1 MYQFLKNN
9 LSTLALKNK
18 RGLTIV
24 ETILL
29 SVLFHAAFLLYI
41 PSLNIKDTVLPMEL
55 NIDILV
61 SEPEPIKEIIPEPI
75 KEIIPEPKPKL
86 EPIQKIEPK
95 ELLPIKELAE
105 PEPIAP
111 IIKPEPIALP
121 KKNNIKSNPFIIEKV
136 IESYSSKLTKAIAR
150 QKKYPRIA
158 QMRGWQGEI
167 ILDLEI
173 DGKGNLIKSKIK
185 QGSKFKIL
193 DKEGMNMVK
202 RASPF
207 PKPPKELESKIFNVI
222 VPISF
227 KLQ

>member
-1 MYQFLKNN
+1 MYQFSKNN

-55 NIDILV
+55 NIDILI
-61 SEPEPIKEIIPEPI
+61 SEPEPIKEIIPEP
-75 KEIIPEPKPKL
+75 KPKPKL

>member
-1 MYQFLKNN
+1 MYQFLKKN

-55 NIDILV
+55 NIDILI
-61 SEPEPIKEIIPEPI
+61 SEPEPI